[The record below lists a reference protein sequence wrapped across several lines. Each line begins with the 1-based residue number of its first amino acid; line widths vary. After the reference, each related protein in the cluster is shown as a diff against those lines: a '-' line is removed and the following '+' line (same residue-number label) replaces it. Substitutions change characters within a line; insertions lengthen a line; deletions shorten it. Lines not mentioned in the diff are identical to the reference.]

1 MRLFEKNNNNNPL
14 VIKFRDSILKTS
26 VSLFS
31 GAAMAN
37 AQKLQVQFNTIFL
50 SYDNNGKKNF
60 IVISK
65 NAKENSVDI
74 NAYQD
79 KHPFTNKQ
87 KVADNGSISKGFEK
101 DFNILIGNIN
111 KNQDVQPYINNSN
124 FLDSLDFGLK
134 TFIALVK
141 GGKAPQNSSFFTFNE
156 QEIQKLHQQAETNFK
171 QSITK
176 HPYLE
181 EIAKAAENEMTGN
194 KYTSVGKPSYVREAY
209 DYLVKKTYEVT
220 RALKE
225 SGDPQKLLEA
235 AATEE
240 GTVAKGTS
248 IIEKI
253 YKNKDS
259 QKWEDRD
266 FVDAV
271 KAARKGDQSA
281 IGYLMYKHAPAIF
294 NSYWKN
300 YLGPD
305 RKMRH
310 VKIMNDGGYTSSLY
324 KWIGIALKAL
334 IEGGV
339 ESKTKTGKDR
349 SKLSTLE
356 GFDEKK
362 VTGKPENAFAAHFKL
377 DLMSQATDINKEET
391 RGGVTMSDSEAADF
405 GTTSLDW
412 DDGDQKT
419 TEEMTHADDTFNA
432 AMRSMED
439 GDFKESWFDFCQD
452 EELNSGNKKCSRA
465 AAFKIL
471 LQNVGET
478 NLSKLADKAGVA
490 RGTYL
495 TLVKDATNI
504 LEQYGIGQSALY
516 RAIDQYGGEKLAS
529 YLDAQ
534 KMKESVMYGDDIE
547 EHVANLEDHIGKV
560 FSEYQNR
567 PDPKGIRGEWSF
579 RYNSKDKQITVHY
592 YTNGDLYGMPRPEV
606 AFILRDAILDFGPK
620 VPVKVIVKTNENP
633 DWRNSISF
641 LIVPDEDN
649 KITNVSCLSDGRDV
663 DEVIQGLDDPSCDCK
678 LVRESTVQAKKND
691 RRLKEAFAD
700 PGLSNDAHKLD
711 AFLKEHCSYD
721 GVDEE
726 TGDLKNPGD
735 LLLRY
740 CGKSNVNFKDAAI
753 RGKWKLQSLDKV
765 HTGEAGVFRK
775 CIVLNWY
782 CEDGAIVSPKA
793 AFMLKL
799 AVKQAG
805 IDTPVYV
812 VIRLKET
819 DDWKDSISFFMDK
832 DGICT
837 RAEYFVHGE
846 QNYGDII
853 ELKDEFD
860 DPDDWDDEYDE

>member
-1 MRLFEKNNNNNPL
+1 MRLFEEDPKQTQTQGGSGQPQPTNNNNNNQKKQQPTQKQPKVDIYKVEKKCSTAL
-14 VIKFRDSILKTS
+14 CRHV
-26 VSLFS
+26 FS
-31 GAAMAN
+31 GMA
-37 AQKLQVQFNTIFL
+37 FNTA
-50 SYDNNGKKNF
+50 KKQNTPF
-60 IVISK
+60 
-65 NAKENSVDI
+65 NSVLLL
-74 NAYQD
+74 Y
-79 KHPFTNKQ
+79 K
-87 KVADNGSISKGFEK
+87 
-101 DFNILIGNIN
+101 N
-111 KNQDVQPYINNSN
+111 KNGDNQVRITRNPDGKTASVVSGQAAQSKRQQIVDTQGLANGMMKNDLPNYKTDFDSNLNLEEDDKREINTTA
-124 FLDSLDFGLK
+124 FGHLHRAFDDPGLQK
-134 TFIALVK
+134 I
-141 GGKAPQNSSFFTFNE
+141 NYSFFMLDE
-156 QEIQKLHQQAETNFK
+156 QEVKRLHQQAETNFK
-171 QSITK
+171 QTIAK

-194 KYTSVGKPSYVREAY
+194 RYTSVGKPSYVREAY

-225 SGDPQKLLEA
+225 SGDPQRLLEA

-259 QKWEDRD
+259 QKWESKD

-391 RGGVTMSDSEAADF
+391 RSGVTMSDAESADF
-405 GTTSLDW
+405 STTSLDW

-452 EELNSGNKKCSRA
+452 DELNSGNKKCTRA

-478 NLSKLADKAGVA
+478 NLSKLADKAGIA

-495 TLVKDATNI
+495 TLVKDATEI
-504 LEQYGIGQSALY
+504 LEKYGIGQSALY

-534 KMKESVMYGDDIE
+534 KMKESVLPGDDIE
-547 EHVANLEDHIGKV
+547 EHVANLEDHLGKAL
-560 FSEYQNR
+560 SEYRNR
-567 PDPKGIRGEWSF
+567 PDPKGIRGEWSI
-579 RYNSKDKQITVHY
+579 RYTAKDKQVVIYY

-606 AFILRDAILDFGPK
+606 AFILRDAILNFGPK
-620 VPVKVIVKTNENP
+620 IPVKVTVKTNENP

-641 LIVPDEDN
+641 MIVPDDGM
-649 KITNVSCLSDGRDV
+649 KITNVSCLSDGRDA
-663 DEVIQGLDDPSCDCK
+663 DEVVRGLDDPSCDCK
-678 LVRESTVQAKKND
+678 LIRESVLQAKK
-691 RRLKEAFAD
+691 K
-700 PGLSNDAHKLD
+700 
-711 AFLKEHCSYD
+711 
-721 GVDEE
+721 
-726 TGDLKNPGD
+726 
-735 LLLRY
+735 
-740 CGKSNVNFKDAAI
+740 
-753 RGKWKLQSLDKV
+753 
-765 HTGEAGVFRK
+765 
-775 CIVLNWY
+775 
-782 CEDGAIVSPKA
+782 
-793 AFMLKL
+793 
-799 AVKQAG
+799 
-805 IDTPVYV
+805 
-812 VIRLKET
+812 
-819 DDWKDSISFFMDK
+819 
-832 DGICT
+832 
-837 RAEYFVHGE
+837 
-846 QNYGDII
+846 
-853 ELKDEFD
+853 
-860 DPDDWDDEYDE
+860 

>member
-1 MRLFEKNNNNNPL
+1 MRLFEKDNNDTA
-14 VIKFRDSILKTS
+14 IKFRNFILKTS
-26 VSLFS
+26 TSLFS
-31 GAAMAN
+31 GKAVVN
-37 AQKLQVQFNTIFL
+37 AQKMQVQFNTIFL
-50 SYDNNGKKNF
+50 AYDNNGNKNF

-74 NAYQD
+74 NAYQN

-87 KVADNGSISKGFEK
+87 KVADNGNISKGFEE
-101 DFNILIGNIN
+101 DFKGLISKLKKEQFVG
-111 KNQDVQPYINNSN
+111 QCINNN
-124 FLDSLDFGLK
+124 VLDSVDFGLNMFVK
-134 TFIALVK
+134 DFIQNKNTIV
-141 GGKAPQNSSFFTFNE
+141 PQSSFYTFNE

-194 KYTSVGKPSYVREAY
+194 RYTSVGKPSYVREAY

-225 SGDPQKLLEA
+225 SGDPQRLLEA

-266 FVDAV
+266 FLDAV

-391 RGGVTMSDSEAADF
+391 RSGVTMSDAESADF
-405 GTTSLDW
+405 STTSLDW

-452 EELNSGNKKCSRA
+452 EELNSGNKKCTRA

-478 NLSKLADKAGVA
+478 NLSKLADKAGIA

-495 TLVKDATNI
+495 TLVKDATEI
-504 LEQYGIGQSALY
+504 LEKYGIGQSALY

-534 KMKESVMYGDDIE
+534 KMKESVLPGDDIE
-547 EHVANLEDHIGKV
+547 EHVANLEDHLGKAL
-560 FSEYQNR
+560 SEYRNR
-567 PDPKGIRGEWSF
+567 PDPKGIRGEWSI
-579 RYNSKDKQITVHY
+579 RYTAKDKQVVIYY

-606 AFILRDAILDFGPK
+606 AFILRDAILNFGPK
-620 VPVKVIVKTNENP
+620 IPVKVTVKTNENP
-633 DWRNSISF
+633 DWRNSISYM
-641 LIVPDEDN
+641 IVPDDGM
-649 KITNVSCLSDGRDV
+649 KITNVSCLSDGRDA
-663 DEVIQGLDDPSCDCK
+663 DEVVRGLDDPSCDCK
-678 LVRESTVQAKKND
+678 LIRESALQAKKNNSP
-691 RRLKEAFAD
+691 LKEAFAD
-700 PGLSNDAHKLD
+700 PGLSDDARKLD

-721 GVDEE
+721 GVNEE
-726 TGDLKNPGD
+726 TGDLENPGD

-740 CGKSNVNFKDAAI
+740 CGRSNVDFKDAAI

-765 HTGEAGVFRK
+765 HTGEAGVYRK

-782 CEDGAIVSPKA
+782 CEDGEIVSPKA

-837 RAEYFVHGE
+837 RSEYFVHGE

-853 ELKDEFD
+853 ELTDEFD